1 MFKREVKSLDEL
13 LNRFLREEGL
23 ETPLLQQRVVNAW
36 EQVAGPMVARYTTE
50 KFVKNQMLF
59 VKITNPALRQDL
71 SMMRAQFVKRL
82 NAAVGSSV
90 VTDVRVVLRG
100 LLVGWF
106 VGGLVVG

>member
-1 MFKREVKSLDEL
+1 MFKREVKTLDEL

-36 EQVAGPMVARYTTE
+36 DQVAGPMVARYTTD

-71 SMMRAQFVKRL
+71 SMMRAQLVKRL

-90 VTDVRVVLRG
+90 ISDVRVY
-100 LLVGWF
+100 
-106 VGGLVVG
+106 

>member
-71 SMMRAQFVKRL
+71 SMMRAQLVKRL

-90 VTDVRVVLRG
+90 VTDVRVY
-100 LLVGWF
+100 
-106 VGGLVVG
+106 